1 MTSLASG
8 SGRKS
13 RGAGA
18 PDGGA
23 PLSSGRR
30 RRPSWRGPCARIPEL
45 RGRGVLRC
53 ESMNRD
59 GRWARREVGRRPHQ
73 DGRPG
78 CQRPGCSRYV
88 MRALSTEGGKRA
100 VLVSFR
106 AFIRA
111 TGHDAWEAVGPDAG
125 ARVCLPLV
133 GTSFHELAVERAQ
146 AVPDD
151 QEVQRGRELSGD
163 EQRGQRPGG
172 PGSRSGIG
180 GSFTDRHH
188 GSDESY
194 GTSSWEGAAVATLSR
209 SHRHSRRGRLP
220 TRLSRCRVPT

>member
-1 MTSLASG
+1 MPGPPFFMQGRGSFSG
-8 SGRKS
+8 GP
-13 RGAGA
+13 A
-18 PDGGA
+18 
-23 PLSSGRR
+23 RR
-30 RRPSWRGPCARIPEL
+30 RRACRTSHL
-45 RGRGVLRC
+45 
-53 ESMNRD
+53 STHRD
-59 GRWARREVGRRPHQ
+59 CRRGRRPGWASLECRGLGGLQ
-73 DGRPG
+73 G
-78 CQRPGCSRYV
+78 CAGLQKRRGEVRATGS
-88 MRALSTEGGKRA
+88 RALSTEGGKRA